1 MQKHNESGSNVD
13 HVKKKPEKELTD
25 TEKRMQEV
33 RNRLHKKK
41 SNDSISMVSTPGTMS
56 ISRADFLEKHTQ
68 SKNESKDE
76 TAQNARKTA
85 PVAFRVI

>member
-1 MQKHNESGSNVD
+1 MEVLDVDRSGSIDLREFKRGLRIGNQQFHASMQKHNESGSNVD

-41 SNDSISMVSTPGTMS
+41 SNDSISMV
-56 ISRADFLEKHTQ
+56 
-68 SKNESKDE
+68 
-76 TAQNARKTA
+76 
-85 PVAFRVI
+85 